1 MAAEKNAAYERTEA
15 QLYAIRRDLAAYKG
29 GEAPLHEPDYAVD
42 DLTEGCFQACGAVE
56 VLDAAEASY
65 RRRAVANTGWIATR
79 WVAKF
84 RADPLKRLHLG
95 NDTAGTQS
103 ASESAPQ
110 KSPMHLTASSLP
122 PLTAAQQAAL
132 AQAARGY
139 GESVA
144 QNIEA
149 PWKQRIQNA
158 SLTREQDFPEAFERA
173 IARVDYNTT
182 QSRFWWK
189 LLNTVQWIAF
199 LSLLGGVAW
208 LTAMAFASYLQIPL
222 PPAPVPEGSP
232 VPVPTLLL
240 ILGVLLGILGA
251 VLGRALVNVSAR
263 AYRRSL
269 RMRMIQQCENAAQ
282 QVIVAPVLAECEKL
296 RRYRQALT

>member
-1 MAAEKNAAYERTEA
+1 
-15 QLYAIRRDLAAYKG
+15 
-29 GEAPLHEPDYAVD
+29 
-42 DLTEGCFQACGAVE
+42 
-56 VLDAAEASY
+56 
-65 RRRAVANTGWIATR
+65 
-79 WVAKF
+79 
-84 RADPLKRLHLG
+84 
-95 NDTAGTQS
+95 
-103 ASESAPQ
+103 
-110 KSPMHLTASSLP
+110 MHLTASSLP
-122 PLTAAQQAAL
+122 PLTPAQQAAL

-282 QVIVAPVLAECEKL
+282 QVVVAPVLTECEKL